1 MLLCI
6 AWRRRPAPWLCHAD
20 GGRDE
25 RHLPRSARRSRVPG
39 DLARGL
45 VGAPPAGTC
54 GTAGRTDGCLGEPH
68 RHFHDQRHLRECMA
82 LWARWRGG
90 CERPGAVALGLW
102 FHDAVFDP
110 HAPQAGSNELNNAV
124 RAARSLVHA
133 GADSDMAQRVH
144 DLVMATQHDAPADLV
159 SGADAQLLLDIDLS
173 ILGSPGE
180 RFERYDQDVHKEYA
194 WMRGL

>member
-1 MLLCI
+1 
-6 AWRRRPAPWLCHAD
+6 
-20 GGRDE
+20 
-25 RHLPRSARRSRVPG
+25 
-39 DLARGL
+39 
-45 VGAPPAGTC
+45 
-54 GTAGRTDGCLGEPH
+54 
-68 RHFHDQRHLRECMA
+68 MA